1 MKSKLVFNEDRHEYM
16 VDGVVVP
23 SVTQIIRFLSFD
35 TAATASPAMRDAAAE
50 RGSRVHAAC
59 TAFDF
64 DGENA
69 EIDGDIA
76 GYIRAYASFLRDY
89 SVKHWLLF
97 ETPMSA
103 VIGEMAFAGTIDR
116 LGSIDNTPTLVD
128 IKTGARMHM
137 PRHRAQLAGYRYLM
151 RENGYVVES
160 SAVLHLRRDGT
171 YGYHAAPPDDPEAM
185 SAFIACWKIHKY
197 LEGKTK

>member
-1 MKSKLVFNEDRHEYM
+1 MKSKLVFNEDRHEYT

-64 DGENA
+64 DGDAA

-76 GYIRAYASFLRDY
+76 GYVRAYASFLRDY
-89 SVKHWLLF
+89 SVKHFLR
-97 ETPMSA
+97 
-103 VIGEMAFAGTIDR
+103 GTCCMRAARRSRVR
-116 LGSIDNTPTLVD
+116 LWTSTAKTSWWCCTRWELPQSIRSRRKNLRVSVCSY
-128 IKTGARMHM
+128 ARN
-137 PRHRAQLAGYRYLM
+137 RT
-151 RENGYVVES
+151 
-160 SAVLHLRRDGT
+160 D
-171 YGYHAAPPDDPEAM
+171 
-185 SAFIACWKIHKY
+185 
-197 LEGKTK
+197 